1 MIEAYFENIKNI
13 LANNISEATMS
24 IEVAVAWFTH
34 RELFKEILSALDRKV
49 SVEILLSDS
58 IINRG
63 EHGLD
68 FSLFLNKGGKLK
80 FANSVKS
87 FMHNKF
93 CVIDEKLLIT
103 GSYNWTYAAEKYN
116 SENIVVTDDTNVCNS
131 FHTHFITN
139 WEKEQEIETF
149 EHLLISECTD
159 SIFAR
164 EFNDLKAEYE
174 EMKTCKI
181 LKASDVDDIINRHN
195 NTLVTRLAN
204 VTERSNRQNPILKMN
219 VGMRCRINGV
229 DNRVLHIIE
238 KRQKLPFT
246 NIVDTQ
252 TAIDNQSSAV
262 CDILYGSYENAD
274 KNESLLK
281 IELDNLPLLP
291 AGEVKFKTKVTLDTN
306 GYMHVEYVCVNTGV
320 AKEAVYINREHI
332 EYSIK

>member
-1 MIEAYFENIKNI
+1 MIEAHFENIKNI
-13 LANNISEATMS
+13 LANNISGATKS
-24 IEVAVAWFTH
+24 VEVAVAWFTH
-34 RELFKEILSALDRKV
+34 RELFREILSALDRNV

-131 FHTHFITN
+131 FHTHFANN
-139 WEKEQEIETF
+139 WEKEQEVETF
-149 EHLLISECTD
+149 EHLIISECTD
-159 SIFAR
+159 SVFAR

-174 EMKTCKI
+174 EMKANKI
-181 LKASDVDDIINRHN
+181 LEASVVDDLINRN
-195 NTLVTRLAN
+195 DNTLITRLAS
-204 VTERSNRQNPILKMN
+204 VAERNNRQNPILKMN

-229 DNRVLHIIE
+229 DNKVLHIIE
-238 KRQKLPFT
+238 KGQKLPFT
-246 NIVDTQ
+246 NIVDTV
-252 TAIDNQSSAV
+252 TCIDNQSSAE
-262 CDILYGSYENAD
+262 CDVLYGNNENAD
-274 KNESLLK
+274 ENDSLRK
-281 IELDNLPLLP
+281 IKLENLPPLP
-291 AGEVKFKTKVTLDTN
+291 AGEVKFKTKVTIDTN
-306 GYMHVEYVCVNTGV
+306 GYMHVEYVLTQV
-320 AKEAVYINREHI
+320 
-332 EYSIK
+332 